1 MTKLF
6 MSLEIWSDVLHLF
19 TTIYFPK
26 IILKEES
33 IYRFVHFEGQIPWNP
48 SSNVESQD
56 GWTGLQFNEKVTI
69 IEKS

>member
-48 SSNVESQD
+48 S
-56 GWTGLQFNEKVTI
+56 
-69 IEKS
+69 